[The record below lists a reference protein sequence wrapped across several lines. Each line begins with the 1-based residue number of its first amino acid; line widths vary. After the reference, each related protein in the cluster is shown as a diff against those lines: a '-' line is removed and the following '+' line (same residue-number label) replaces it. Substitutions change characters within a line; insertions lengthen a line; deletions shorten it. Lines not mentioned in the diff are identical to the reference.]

1 MSSFALVI
9 YYMVKEAVN
18 PRLHH
23 ANFQEFI
30 DDVESDI
37 SKRTKDFKYIK
48 YIKFLNSLNNE
59 Y

>member
-1 MSSFALVI
+1 MSSFALVV
-9 YYMVKEAVN
+9 YYMVKEVVN

-30 DDVESDI
+30 DDVERDVAKHTKN
-37 SKRTKDFKYIK
+37 SKYMK
-48 YIKFLNSLNNE
+48 YIKFLNSLSNE

>member
-1 MSSFALVI
+1 MSSFALVV

-23 ANFQEFI
+23 VNFQEFI
-30 DDVESDI
+30 EYSRTFPDLFI
-37 SKRTKDFKYIK
+37 SP
-48 YIKFLNSLNNE
+48 SLF

>member
-1 MSSFALVI
+1 MSGFALVV
-9 YYMVKEAVN
+9 YYMVKEVVN

-30 DDVESDI
+30 DDVESDVA
-37 SKRTKDFKYIK
+37 KHTKDFKYVR